1 MSRVHVGM
9 LIMLGGVLL
18 FGLSAALGRRADRT
32 ASGGKALAVANV
44 ALMLAGILTVL
55 GGFGFAISS
64 AVFP

>member
-18 FGLSAALGRRADRT
+18 FGLAMVLGRRADRN

-44 ALMLAGILTVL
+44 VFMLMGIVTVL

>member
-18 FGLSAALGRRADRT
+18 FGVAATLGRRADRRAT
-32 ASGGKALAVANV
+32 GGRALAVANV
-44 ALMLAGILTVL
+44 ALFLVAILTVL
-55 GGFGFAISS
+55 GGFGFAVSS

>member
-18 FGLSAALGRRADRT
+18 FGLSQFLGRRADRN
-32 ASGGKALAVANV
+32 ASGGRVLAVANV
-44 ALMLAGILTVL
+44 VFMLMGILTVL

>member
-18 FGLSAALGRRADRT
+18 FVLASALGRRADRR
-32 ASGGKALAVANV
+32 ADGGRALAVANV
-44 ALMLAGILTVL
+44 AVFLAAILTVL
-55 GGFGFAISS
+55 GGFGLAISS